1 MTHRHRAFNG
11 ESDDFNKMMRF
22 IIEHNRIRQNQFTWS
37 IGRLVDWKY
46 GLWSPIKYFPT
57 FFSQNAELWFDY
69 LGDLIGFAISEGG
82 DGSFTLFTEERH
94 SYLYSEMLEWV
105 IHNWADREGTLTTE
119 VNENQFIEQHTLE
132 AHQFVS
138 QGICEVTRA
147 FDCENVRTMSSDL
160 PAGFTFSTMQANY
173 RPLEQLELKLNAFR
187 KRGDIT
193 ELDIMTHE
201 YVRTS
206 PLYNPAFDFYVM
218 DALGKH
224 VAGCEAFIDVANG
237 SAEIERV
244 CTHSDF
250 RKRGLAKAVLLKCM
264 QALADHG
271 IHRAY
276 ITGMEEMTIRLYGT
290 LGHLEETKR
299 CHYTWTRD

>member
-1 MTHRHRAFNG
+1 MTHSHRAFNG

-46 GLWSPIKYFPT
+46 GLWSPNKYFPT
-57 FFSQNAELWFDY
+57 FFSQNAQLWFDY

-94 SYLYSEMLEWV
+94 GYLYSEMLEWV
-105 IHNWADREGTLTTE
+105 IRHWADREGTLTTE
-119 VNENQFIEQHTLE
+119 VNENQFAEQHTLE

-138 QGICEVTRA
+138 QGIFEVTRA
-147 FDCENVRTMSSDL
+147 FDCENARSMSCDL
-160 PAGFTFSTMQANY
+160 PSGFTFSTMQANY
-173 RPLEQLELKLNAFR
+173 RPIEQLELKLNAFM
-187 KRGDIT
+187 K
-193 ELDIMTHE
+193 M
-201 YVRTS
+201 
-206 PLYNPAFDFYVM
+206 
-218 DALGKH
+218 
-224 VAGCEAFIDVANG
+224 
-237 SAEIERV
+237 
-244 CTHSDF
+244 
-250 RKRGLAKAVLLKCM
+250 GLAKAVLLKCM

-271 IHRAY
+271 IHHAY

-299 CHYTWTRD
+299 YYYTWTRD